1 VRRRWSR
8 SLRRPELEQALE
20 RLQTERAAEI
30 EEQARRAIAA
40 DAKVQDLRN
49 QLEEESRAAQEN
61 ARRLQQAEA
70 EYTAL
75 VVKSVRDP
83 YKVHPIAGALI
94 GGLSWSACLKERFC
108 PVTERKPARFARA
121 RHVRFRN

>member
-1 VRRRWSR
+1 MRRRWGR

-20 RLQTERAAEI
+20 RLQAERAAEI

-49 QLEEESRAAQEN
+49 QLEEESRAAHEN

-83 YKVHPIAGALI
+83 RKFIRSQAL
-94 GGLSWSACLKERFC
+94 
-108 PVTERKPARFARA
+108 
-121 RHVRFRN
+121 